1 MLLANDRTVKEVA
14 QKRLKAIEQYSML
27 GAGFKIAMRDLE
39 IRGAGNLLGSEQSG
53 HIAAVGYEMYC
64 RLLDEAVRGLKSEAP
79 PAVASQTAIDI
90 GIVGTIPAASDG
102 DLKKVAEDLKG
113 AYGEPAKPV
122 SRLLDL
128 AELRVLAAGLGI
140 KTISIRGQDVLFRT
154 DSPKP
159 VQERLLNSPSLREG
173 AGGREPNA
181 PVARGLPPRPA
192 RVATA
197 APSFPPSAVRVLPP
211 PSGEKLHEVY
221 LRPPANYM
229 EPETLLRVL
238 RKRLATTA

>member
-1 MLLANDRTVKEVA
+1 
-14 QKRLKAIEQYSML
+14 
-27 GAGFKIAMRDLE
+27 
-39 IRGAGNLLGSEQSG
+39 
-53 HIAAVGYEMYC
+53 MYC

-90 GIVGTIPAASDG
+90 GIVGTIPKAYIPSDQRRMEAYRRIATASSDA

-154 DSPKP
+154 DSPKAE
-159 VQERLLNSPSLREG
+159 QERLLNSPSLREG
-173 AGGREPNA
+173 AGVRVPERSG
-181 PVARGLPPRPA
+181 PPTKL
-192 RVATA
+192 RVAPTITNPGA
-197 APSFPPSAVRVLPP
+197 LPSFLASAVRVLPP
-211 PSGEKLHEVY
+211 PSGERLHEVY

-229 EPETLLRVL
+229 DPETLLRVL
-238 RKRLATTA
+238 RKRLATTP